1 MSGARARDYLRLR
14 RATVDDAP
22 GLHEIVAAAGRAM
35 AEQGFRN
42 WLSPDATE
50 RFVEDI
56 TTREVYVIIAE
67 WGQTPFLEWPKQ
79 GLTPISEPK
88 WGQTPFFRWGQTPFS
103 GWGQSPTDSELAP
116 IATFTLGASARRPY
130 SPQPWLDLSTPALY
144 LNRLAV
150 DPVLQG
156 AGIGGWCLEQIERL
170 ARERGVRAVRCDVLS
185 ANARLC
191 RLYERFGYVARGERS
206 HSQWRFA
213 CYERVID

>member
-1 MSGARARDYLRLR
+1 MSWAIAREHLRFR

-56 TTREVYVIIAE
+56 ATREVYVTFAE
-67 WGQTPFLEWPKQ
+67 WGRTPFLEWPKRRLPP
-79 GLTPISEPK
+79 GSEPE
-88 WGQTPFFRWGQTPFS
+88 WGQTPFFK
-103 GWGQSPTDSELAP
+103 WGQSPADSQKVP

-130 SPQPWLDLSTPALY
+130 SPEPWLDLLGPALY

-150 DPVLQG
+150 DPLLQG

-170 ARERGVRAVRCDVLS
+170 ARERGVRAVRCDVLA
-185 ANARLC
+185 ANTRLR
-191 RLYERFGYVARGERS
+191 RLYERFGYEVRGERS
-206 HSQWRFA
+206 HSEWRFI
-213 CYERVID
+213 CYERAID